1 VAYPSL
7 PVSTPVHQQPSRPTG
22 GFSAPPAQ
30 GKSDLLEQ
38 IADMAN
44 VTGTG
49 DVEDADRTKLDAST
63 GEYRTDARILPRAPA
78 G

>member
-1 VAYPSL
+1 
-7 PVSTPVHQQPSRPTG
+7 
-22 GFSAPPAQ
+22 
-30 GKSDLLEQ
+30 
-38 IADMAN
+38 MAN